1 MFELG
6 VQAANNGIPSE
17 EDGYENNH
25 LAHARELGLSKF
37 TGRWNDDAHDV
48 RDSDDSGQ
56 RNRYPRLRSERII
69 FPSENAVTSLTTEAL
84 AEMFVEPVEE

>member
-25 LAHARELGLSKF
+25 LTHARELGLSKF

-69 FPSENAVTSLTTEAL
+69 FHSENGVTLMNKEEL